1 LITIFKEFQVE
12 LSTKY
17 ATMIS
22 TELNYQNLI
31 TRIRQAF
38 YLFVSDI
45 EVVPVDVTSDNYHNT
60 IYQLKVMGYDE
71 FIM

>member
-1 LITIFKEFQVE
+1 
-12 LSTKY
+12 
-17 ATMIS
+17 MIS

-60 IYQLKVMGYDE
+60 IH
-71 FIM
+71 